1 MIIDLKQVWRD
12 KDALESIRAEIRSQ
26 KIQGWKAWEVMLP
39 PDLLYPM
46 IEEVSQGMFQQWS
59 PVIDSVGVQ
68 VGNQGEI
75 AIRFIL
81 PDLKTSPAK
90 LQTMKYTP
98 NRFGDTTP
106 IEVTNGNKIR
116 V

>member
-1 MIIDLKQVWRD
+1 MIIDLHQVWRD
-12 KDALESIRAEIRSQ
+12 RNALELIRAEIKSQ
-26 KIQGWKAWEVMLP
+26 KGQGWKVWEVLLP

-59 PVIDSVGVQ
+59 PVIDGVGVQ

-81 PDLKTSPAK
+81 PDLQTSPVK
-90 LQTMKYTP
+90 LQTMKYVS

-106 IEVTNGNKIR
+106 IEVNNGNKIR